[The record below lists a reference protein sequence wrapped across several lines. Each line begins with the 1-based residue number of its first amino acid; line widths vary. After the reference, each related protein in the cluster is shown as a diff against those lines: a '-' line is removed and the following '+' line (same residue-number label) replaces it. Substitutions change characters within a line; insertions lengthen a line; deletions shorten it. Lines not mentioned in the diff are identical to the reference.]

1 MVRLFSVVSA
11 TAWIATTWIAT
22 AWIATAWIAAGGCAG
37 PSDRAREGGDRLA
50 SQAGRGS
57 GPGNGSDVSTRP
69 ILIVATTGMVADLA
83 RNIGGGR
90 VRVTALM
97 GPGIDPHLYRAR
109 EGDVGRLAGADLVLY
124 SGLHLEA
131 KVADVLERMRGKIR
145 AAAVTD
151 GIAPARLLELPGH
164 QSQHDPHV
172 WFDVALWRQ
181 AGERVR
187 DLLVELDPAH
197 AETYRANAA
206 SHLAALDSL
215 DAYVRVRAAAIP
227 AEKRVLITAHDAFGY
242 FGRAYGFEVR
252 GLQGVS
258 TSAEAGTAD
267 LQHLADFIATRRI
280 PAIFVESSISPRSIQ
295 AVREAVRSR
304 GYDVRLGESLYSD
317 ALGSPDTP
325 EGSYVGMV
333 RHNIDTIAEAL
344 SR

>member
-1 MVRLFSVVSA
+1 MLARRMVRLFSLMSA
-11 TAWIATTWIAT
+11 TAWLATAGLTT
-22 AWIATAWIAAGGCAG
+22 AWITAGGCAG
-37 PSDRAREGGDRLA
+37 PSDRAGEARGRSA
-50 SQAGRGS
+50 SPAGRGAGHS
-57 GPGNGSDVSTRP
+57 SSDLSARR
-69 ILIVATTGMVADLA
+69 IRIVATTGMVADLA
-83 RNIGGGR
+83 RNIGGER
-90 VRVTALM
+90 VHVTALM

-131 KVADVLERMRGKIR
+131 KLADVFERMGGRIR

-164 QSQHDPHV
+164 RGQHDPHV

-215 DAYVRVRAAAIP
+215 DAYVRTRAAAIP
-227 AEKRVLITAHDAFGY
+227 VEKRVLITAHDAFGY

-304 GYDVRLGESLYSD
+304 GFDVQVGGSLYSD
-317 ALGSPDTP
+317 ALGSPGTP

-333 RHNIDTIAEAL
+333 RHNIDIIAEAL